1 MRKWILW
8 ALLPVLLCGCGRE
21 ETFEIVSDE
30 AVVPVM
36 ASPRQIAVDLPEDA
50 VSPVLDQE
58 GEQIYLCDGYDIF
71 IEICTAGD
79 VGTTVRSLSGCE
91 KEDLTVME
99 TQWDNVTRYEF
110 VWAAAGEQGD
120 RLGRAVILDDGN
132 YHYCMSIL
140 RDAEGSSQIV
150 WDQVFTSF
158 DLV

>member
-1 MRKWILW
+1 MGKWILW

-71 IEICTAGD
+71 IHTTVGLAYSVCTAPSLPHEPHD
-79 VGTTVRSLSGCE
+79 IPVHTVIDER
-91 KEDLTVME
+91 
-99 TQWDNVTRYEF
+99 R
-110 VWAAAGEQGD
+110 
-120 RLGRAVILDDGN
+120 
-132 YHYCMSIL
+132 IL
-140 RDAEGSSQIV
+140 RPHGAYPNP
-150 WDQVFTSF
+150 
-158 DLV
+158 